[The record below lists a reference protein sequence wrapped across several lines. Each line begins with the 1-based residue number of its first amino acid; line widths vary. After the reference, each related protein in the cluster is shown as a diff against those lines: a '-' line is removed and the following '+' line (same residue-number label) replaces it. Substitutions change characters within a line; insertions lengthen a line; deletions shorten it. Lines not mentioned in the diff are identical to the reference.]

1 MTDAAD
7 ASADGAAVAWRY
19 DSTTEPW
26 LRALTAAAAA
36 LLFGPYSAV
45 VLSIVFVVLVSGN
58 TEVTALVALLALV
71 GGPISVLY
79 LWPLRDPD
87 QRPALFDDWS
97 LWWFDARQALAF
109 AAVGAAVT
117 IAATFVDPGALYALF
132 LAGVAATLLA
142 SVCSV
147 SGRVDPESGTID
159 TRYQEIA
166 IADIA
171 SVRTHRVG
179 PLVVVRPRSP
189 GRVGTVPWYFLV
201 PASDAPAVLDAVEA
215 GIDSTPDP
223 TLDRERNRTVRLV
236 AGLLAVGAAGGGVL
250 SLVAMDGVIGAYV
263 GVIGL
268 CGGGL
273 FAFVAYEG

>member
-1 MTDAAD
+1 
-7 ASADGAAVAWRY
+7 
-19 DSTTEPW
+19 
-26 LRALTAAAAA
+26 
-36 LLFGPYSAV
+36 
-45 VLSIVFVVLVSGN
+45 
-58 TEVTALVALLALV
+58 
-71 GGPISVLY
+71 
-79 LWPLRDPD
+79 
-87 QRPALFDDWS
+87 
-97 LWWFDARQALAF
+97 
-109 AAVGAAVT
+109 
-117 IAATFVDPGALYALF
+117 
-132 LAGVAATLLA
+132 
-142 SVCSV
+142 V